1 LFQARERE
9 PLPDNCIEQ
18 FLGQDIAESDMVQN
32 SKLTAGEANA
42 LEAPLTIEELD
53 ASVMKGKLRS
63 APGADG
69 YSNFLIQKCWKFLR
83 LPMM

>member
-1 LFQARERE
+1 LFQARERA

-18 FLGQDIAESDMVQN
+18 FLGPAIAESDMVQN

-53 ASVMKGKLRS
+53 ASVMKGTVNFASTQVTLPITLG
-63 APGADG
+63 APGSD
-69 YSNFLIQKCWKFLR
+69 
-83 LPMM
+83 